1 MINFESVNQCPE
13 SLCAFLPTMEQA
25 FVYILLSKKLSRFY
39 VGATRLAPTDR
50 LSRHLTNYYGI
61 SKFTA
66 KADDWEPFISIECK
80 NFEQALKIEAHI
92 KKMKSK
98 KYIENLQSYPEIITK
113 LLEKYSSLK
122 IVNQGPE
129 SFLPKGEQ

>member
-1 MINFESVNQCPE
+1 MFRKP
-13 SLCAFLPTMEQA
+13 LCFSPTMEQG
-25 FVYILLSKKLSRFY
+25 FVYILFSKKLSRFY

-61 SKFTA
+61 LKFTA
-66 KADDWEPFISIECK
+66 KADDWEPFINIECK

-98 KYIENLQSYPEIITK
+98 KYIENLQYYPDIITK
-113 LLEKYSSLK
+113 LLEKYSS
-122 IVNQGPE
+122 
-129 SFLPKGEQ
+129 